1 MKNPRK
7 RAQDG
12 SPSRAPARVAEALA
26 GFLKSSGLEERIEQ
40 AGIIPEWGALVGAPI
55 ARVTEPVSISRGGI
69 LLVAVKTNAWMTEL
83 SLLEPQL
90 LREMNRQSGRAPVRK
105 IRWRLMER

>member
-1 MKNPRK
+1 MKNRRTRGPHGDPTK
-7 RAQDG
+7 T
-12 SPSRAPARVAEALA
+12 PARVAEALA
-26 GFLKSSGLEERIEQ
+26 NFLKHSGLEERIEQ
-40 AGIIPEWGALVGAPI
+40 AGIIPEWTALVGAPI
-55 ARVTEPVSISRGGI
+55 ARVTEPVSISRTGI

-90 LREMNRQSGRAPVRK
+90 LREMNSKSGRSPVRK